1 MRALLLR
8 CVVGV
13 GMERCVMELGEDE
26 MPAGCAG
33 LVGVEEVVDLLWGD

>member
-13 GMERCVMELGEDE
+13 GVERCVVELGEDE
-26 MPAGCAG
+26 VPAGCAG
-33 LVGVEEVVDLLWGD
+33 VVGVEEVVDLLGGD